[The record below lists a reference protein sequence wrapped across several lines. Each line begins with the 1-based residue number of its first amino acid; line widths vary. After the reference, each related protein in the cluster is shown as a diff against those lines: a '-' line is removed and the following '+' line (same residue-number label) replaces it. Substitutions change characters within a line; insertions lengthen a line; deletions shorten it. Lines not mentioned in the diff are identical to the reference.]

1 MKVWGIDLT
10 VIIIALITAY
20 IGYQF
25 NHTSKKR
32 EAFLKELNN
41 SYNEVY
47 FPMFEQLQQIIEL
60 KDKTIKMEKV
70 DFFMEEYSGKNSNIR
85 FIASSFLLEYFY
97 KLREVHIKY
106 KQENNRINEKD
117 LLKKI
122 EGFHIM
128 IENEYWDAHDII
140 YENHKQFVSDSFLNP
155 FFVLIRSTLRVVYHL
170 SVFLLWTSATLI
182 YFTFAHIV
190 SPLAWVPEWW
200 NISIALLIFL
210 GAVMSFG
217 LMLMFKELLI
227 KKNRR
232 ESRVV
237 KKLKERLKKFS
248 HRSI

>member
-1 MKVWGIDLT
+1 MNILGIDLT

-47 FPMFEQLQQIIEL
+47 SPMFEQLQQIKEIEN
-60 KDKTIKMEKV
+60 KTIKMEQI
-70 DFFMEEYSGKNSNIR
+70 DFFMEEFSGKNSKIR
-85 FIASSFLLEYFY
+85 FIASSFLLEHFY
-97 KLREVHIKY
+97 KLREAHKIY
-106 KQENNRINEKD
+106 KQENNRTNAKE

-140 YENHKQFVSDSFLNP
+140 YESHRQFVSDSFLNP
-155 FFVLIRSTLRVVYHL
+155 FFVFLRSTLKIFYHL
-170 SVFLLWTSATLI
+170 SVFLLWASAASI
-182 YFTFAHIV
+182 YFTLAHIV
-190 SPLAWVPEWW
+190 TPLAWVPEWW
-200 NISIALLIFL
+200 NMPNALLIFT
-210 GAVMSFG
+210 GAVMFFG
-217 LMLMFKELLI
+217 LMFMFKEVLI

-237 KKLKERLKKFS
+237 KNLKGRLKKFLS
-248 HRSI
+248 K